1 MKLHYH
7 ADTDSLYVDL
17 ESGPGI
23 ETREVADGLN
33 VDLDANGDV
42 VGVDMDNASK
52 RLDLLE
58 SGIRREIATALYR
71 DRSLSLGRAARW
83 SGFKTGEFIRHVSRL
98 GIPVV
103 AGTSD
108 SVRDDAEAVDAWRNG
123 SS

>member
-1 MKLHYH
+1 MKLHYY
-7 ADTDSLYVDL
+7 ADTDSLHVDL

-23 ETREVADGLN
+23 ETREVADGLS

-52 RLDLLE
+52 GLDLLE

-71 DRSLSLGRAARW
+71 DQGLSLGRAARW
-83 SGFKTGEFIRHVSRL
+83 SGFNTGEFIRHVSRL

-103 AGTSD
+103 AGSSD
-108 SVRDDAEAVDAWRNG
+108 SVRDDAEAVDAWRKG

>member
-71 DRSLSLGRAARW
+71 DRSLSLGPAARW

>member
-7 ADTDSLYVDL
+7 LDTDGLYVDL

-58 SGIRREIATALYR
+58 SGVRREIATTLYR

-83 SGFKTGEFIRHVSRL
+83 SGLNTGEFIRHVSRL

-103 AGTSD
+103 AGSSD
-108 SVRDDAEAVDAWRNG
+108 SVRDDADAVDAWRNG

>member
-1 MKLHYH
+1 MKLHYY

-23 ETREVADGLN
+23 ETREVTDGLN

-52 RLDLLE
+52 SLHLLE

-71 DRSLSLGRAARW
+71 DQGLSLGRAARW
-83 SGFKTGEFIRHVSRL
+83 SGLNTGEFIRHVSRL

-103 AGTSD
+103 AGASD
-108 SVRDDAEAVDAWRNG
+108 SVRDDAEAVDAWRKG
-123 SS
+123 LS

>member
-42 VGVDMDNASK
+42 VGVDMDNASR

-58 SGIRREIATALYR
+58 SGIRLEIATALYR
-71 DRSLSLGRAARW
+71 ERSLSLGRAARW
-83 SGFKTGEFIRHVSRL
+83 SGFNTGEFIRHVSRL

-103 AGTSD
+103 AGSSD
-108 SVRDDAEAVDAWRNG
+108 SVRDDAEAVAAWRSG